1 MVSSL
6 DLRLKRSWV
15 RISAVPLSVNNLGQV
30 VHTRV
35 PVSSSS
41 IPYFGTGQGAVMPC
55 GWGGNRRSGVALAM
69 CHRLQRFIH
78 LRAHGLRKGDEHPAY
93 SPHWVWHSVIFLL
106 LPFRLRKVLR
116 MVAELFCAWHF
127 LNLQSNYY
135 CGSQSANS
143 LPPARGWRRGIYWRH
158 HGNSCYSR
166 RAIAVKGKDSPYSI
180 TERRVLELIA
190 VLGSQP
196 AGDVSRKPGGRLPL
210 LSARPAVTPRNSWE
224 GCYQFNFAAWWT

>member
-78 LRAHGLRKGDEHPAY
+78 LRAHGLRKGDDHPAY
-93 SPHWVWHSVIFLL
+93 TPHGHGTPLSFCYCHLGYV
-106 LPFRLRKVLR
+106 K
-116 MVAELFCAWHF
+116 FCAWLRNF
-127 LNLQSNYY
+127 FAL
-135 CGSQSANS
+135 
-143 LPPARGWRRGIYWRH
+143 GI
-158 HGNSCYSR
+158 
-166 RAIAVKGKDSPYSI
+166 
-180 TERRVLELIA
+180 
-190 VLGSQP
+190 
-196 AGDVSRKPGGRLPL
+196 
-210 LSARPAVTPRNSWE
+210 
-224 GCYQFNFAAWWT
+224 F